1 VSRPLFRLIAAAALT
16 VCLAP
21 AAFAQDDD
29 DAVLKPAEPDFTL
42 VGLPTNL
49 RLPQFKSAFRVT
61 HRFQGPLKDNGIAD
75 LFGMD
80 AGARIGLEYRFGL
93 IKNGQVGFYR
103 TSDKTIEL
111 FAEYGV
117 LRQGKAPL
125 EVAALAAIEG
135 TNNFQ
140 DSYSPVL
147 GAIVSRRVSE
157 FAAFYVEPMWV
168 NNTNPLPSEV
178 VNDNNTVMV
187 GLGTRLR
194 IRPTVY
200 VVAEVTP
207 RVGGFKPGSHQAS
220 FALEKRA
227 GGHVFQLNVGNSD
240 GSTPAQIGR
249 GAFSNDNWYLGFN
262 LSRKFY

>member
-1 VSRPLFRLIAAAALT
+1 MTRLFFRLVAATLLT
-16 VCLAP
+16 LCLAP

-29 DAVLKPAEPDFTL
+29 DAVLKLAEPDFTL
-42 VGLPTNL
+42 IGLPTNL

-61 HRFQGPLKDNGIAD
+61 HRFEGPLKDSGLAD

-80 AGARIGLEYRFGL
+80 AGARIGLEYRFG
-93 IKNGQVGFYR
+93 IVRNGQIGFYR
-103 TSDKTIEL
+103 TSDKTIQL

-117 LRQGKAPL
+117 LRQGRAPL
-125 EVAALAAIEG
+125 EVAVLAAIEG

-147 GAIVSRRVSE
+147 GAIVSRRVSDH
-157 FAAFYVEPMWV
+157 AAFYVEPMWV
-168 NNTNPLPSEV
+168 NNSNPQPAELTDD
-178 VNDNNTVMV
+178 NDTLMV

-200 VVAEVTP
+200 IVAEVTP
-207 RVGGFKPGSHQAS
+207 RVTGFSPGSHQVN
-220 FALEKRA
+220 FGIEKRA
-227 GGHVFQLNVGNSD
+227 GGHMFQLNLGNGDASMP
-240 GSTPAQIGR
+240 GQIAR